1 MNAEG
6 AARVAAYAFEA
17 KGVQAFI
24 LAGGRLRDIVGAS
37 LLVDS
42 LCLQRSCLEALPNEA
57 APRGVPPA
65 RGLLDDALAA
75 SGLTPGPRLRFTR
88 RAAGAFA
95 LVAVGP
101 EAKALHDFRRLWTL
115 LVTQA
120 APGLEFID
128 MIGAGATAPQALR
141 AALAQGQGRRSRL
154 AVPLPLA
161 PPPARRAPRT
171 GLGAVALDGNHRDE
185 PPEPVDAAT
194 QRKRVFFSGHRARR
208 RWWSQKPDELVWP
221 TDFVEEFPFLGED
234 RTVAVLH
241 ADGNR
246 MGQILIGLE
255 NQAAGKVATDGLP
268 VNDFSDDES
277 HYLQRLRGFSE
288 DIGRATQ
295 YAFDKACATH
305 LGPAAHA
312 AMAAEAK
319 RIGQPVTWG
328 FIPGRPIIMGGDDL
342 AVILRGDLALDFA
355 QTFLDAFESN
365 ASDRLQSLHAILPG
379 LPPLTACAGLA
390 LVNAGQPFDR
400 ALALAEDLCRHAKS
414 EAKAASRVR
423 TGGDTGRVPSSL
435 AFHRATAAL
444 LESYADTLTHELTVG
459 NEKGGGKIILT
470 MQPYAVGDGDPMGLA
485 HLDHLRKLRDLFGE
499 GVLGRGAAREIIALL
514 QAAPAQARLRYAR
527 WRQVLGGG
535 SVEQQKALTH
545 FDRALEAIGTAAEK
559 HLGPGAHGETF
570 RTPLGDAIT
579 WHIVT
584 RVALRNAR
592 EADEAVA

>member
-1 MNAEG
+1 MIAEG
-6 AARVAAYAFEA
+6 LARVAAYAFEA

-42 LCLQRSCLEALPNEA
+42 LCLEALPNEE

-65 RGLLDDALAA
+65 RGLLDAALAA
-75 SGLTPGPRLRFTR
+75 SGLKPGPRLRFTR

-101 EAKALHDFRRLWTL
+101 EARALDDFRRLWTL

-128 MIGAGATAPQALR
+128 MIGAGATAPEALR

-154 AVPLPLA
+154 AVPFPLA

-194 QRKRVFFSGHRARR
+194 KRKRVFFSGHRARR
-208 RWWSQKPDELVWP
+208 RWWSQKPDEFDWP
-221 TDFVEEFPFLGED
+221 TDFDEEFPFLGED

-255 NQAAGKVATDGLP
+255 EAAARDVSPDDLP
-268 VNDFSDDES
+268 ADDYSPAETA
-277 HYLQRLRGFSE
+277 YLERLLSFSE
-288 DIGRATQ
+288 NIGDATQ
-295 YAFDKACATH
+295 QAFDTACAAY
-305 LGPAAHA
+305 LEPAARK
-312 AMAAEAK
+312 AMAAKAK
-319 RIGQPVTWG
+319 QTKAPVTQG
-328 FIPGRPIIMGGDDL
+328 FLPGRPIIMGGDDL

-355 QTFLDAFESN
+355 QSFLDAFESD
-365 ASDRLQSLHAILPG
+365 ASERLKSLHEDLPD

-414 EAKAASRVR
+414 AAKAASRVR
-423 TGGDTGRVPSSL
+423 TSGDTGRVPSSL

-444 LESYADTLTHELTVG
+444 LETYGETQEHELTVWNG
-459 NEKGGGKIILT
+459 NGEAAFILT
-470 MQPYAVGDGDPMGLA
+470 MQPYAVGDCDSMGLP
-485 HLDHLRKLRDLFGE
+485 HLDDLRKLRDLFGE

-527 WRQVLGGG
+527 WRQVLGCGTE
-535 SVEQQKALTH
+535 EQKKALTL
-545 FDRALEAIGTAAEK
+545 FDNALEKIGTAAEK
-559 HLGPGAHGETF
+559 HFGPGASGETF

-584 RVALRNAR
+584 RVALRDAPQSDEV
-592 EADEAVA
+592 EA

>member
-1 MNAEG
+1 MIAEG

-17 KGVQAFI
+17 KGVQPFI

-42 LCLQRSCLEALPNEA
+42 LCLEAMPNEE

-65 RGLLDDALAA
+65 RGLLDAALAA
-75 SGLTPGPRLRFTR
+75 SGLTPGPRLKFTR

-95 LVAVGP
+95 LVAVGQ
-101 EAKALHDFRRLWTL
+101 EAEALTDFRRLWTL

-128 MIGAGATAPQALR
+128 MIGAGATAPEALR

-154 AVPLPLA
+154 AVPFPIA

-171 GLGAVALDGNHRDE
+171 GHGAVALDYSAK
-185 PPEPVDAAT
+185 PPEPMDAAT
-194 QRKRVFFSGHRARR
+194 QRKRALFNGHRSRR
-208 RWWSQKPDELVWP
+208 RWWSQKPDELDWP
-221 TDFVEEFPFLGED
+221 TDFDEEFPFLGED

-277 HYLQRLRGFSE
+277 NYLQRLRGFSE
-288 DIGRATQ
+288 DIGAATQ
-295 YAFDKACATH
+295 DAFDKACATH

-319 RIGQPVTWG
+319 RIGQPVTRG
-328 FIPGRPIIMGGDDL
+328 FLPGRPIIMGGDDL

-355 QTFLDAFESN
+355 KTFLEAFESN
-365 ASDRLQSLHAILPG
+365 ASDRLKSLHADLPD

-414 EAKAASRVR
+414 AAKAASRVR
-423 TGGDTGRVPSSL
+423 TGGDTGRVASSL

-459 NEKGGGKIILT
+459 NEKGEAEFILT
-470 MQPYAVGDGDPMGLA
+470 MQPYAVGDCDPMGLA
-485 HLDHLRKLRDLFGE
+485 HLDHLRELRDLFGE

-514 QAAPAQARLRYAR
+514 QAAPAQGRLRYAR

-584 RVALRNAR
+584 RVALRHAR

>member
-65 RGLLDDALAA
+65 PGLLDDALAA

-128 MIGAGATAPQALR
+128 MIGAGATAPEALR

-194 QRKRVFFSGHRARR
+194 KRKRVFFSGHHARR
-208 RWWSQKPDELVWP
+208 RWWSQKPDDLDWP
-221 TDFVEEFPFLGED
+221 TDFDEEFPFLGED

-255 NQAAGKVATDGLP
+255 EAAARNVTTDDLP
-268 VNDFSDDES
+268 ADDYSPAETAYLERLLSFSK
-277 HYLQRLRGFSE
+277 

-295 YAFDKACATH
+295 YAFDKACATY
-305 LGPAAHA
+305 LEPAARQV
-312 AMAAEAK
+312 MAAKAEQTKA
-319 RIGQPVTWG
+319 PVTRG
-328 FIPGRPIIMGGDDL
+328 FLPGRPIIMGGDDL

-355 QTFLDAFESN
+355 QSFLDAFEGD
-365 ASDRLQSLHAILPG
+365 ASERLNSLHKDLPD

-414 EAKAASRVR
+414 AAKETSRVR

-459 NEKGGGKIILT
+459 NEKGEAEFILT

-514 QAAPAQARLRYAR
+514 QAAPAQARLRYSR
-527 WRQVLGGG
+527 WREVLGGG
-535 SVEQQKALTH
+535 TEEQKAALTR
-545 FDRALEAIGTAAEK
+545 FDNALEKIGTAAEK
-559 HLGPGAHGETF
+559 PF

-584 RVALRNAR
+584 RVALRDAPQS
-592 EADEAVA
+592 DEVKA